1 MTELAE
7 LPEADVLAAREELLQ
22 LLSEAYPLA
31 DFRGGV
37 LSDIVLELNAALA
50 THSRAQVGVAMR
62 SASLLEINLDP
73 ALAEDALVDRVL
85 SNYRVERQEGTTAE
99 GDVVIVLD
107 TLTTASV
114 GSNTLFAG
122 NGQEFR
128 TTTAYTAKVSADAV
142 LSDTDRLL
150 TPLGDGTYGF
160 TVPVVAVETGVA
172 GMLKRGTTLVASV
185 PFQHYVQSYAAAD
198 FVGGFD
204 AETNAALVAKLAAG
218 MAVHAWSNRATVDAL
233 LRHQPDFSRILQTS
247 LIGYGD
253 AEMQRDQRSI
263 FPISTGGR
271 TDLFV
276 RTQELPRSL
285 SLTKTATLMATTEAG
300 GVWQLTIAR
309 DDAPAM
315 YDVTWVAR
323 AEDGATSQGYEV
335 VADVRGSSMPTPEET
350 DEYLPDV
357 VSGLEATYS
366 AYQSV
371 VIQILDTD
379 TPTGSLEVGVS
390 QQDYSLVVRA
400 LPLIAELQEYLTRRS
415 VRPPQCDVL
424 VRAPVPCFLG
434 LTLDLVKRSTTPT
447 PDTEAIKQALTR
459 AVNQLGFPGQLL
471 SSQLSDAIYAELDE
485 GVSVGRIDM
494 HGRLRL
500 PDGDFIR
507 LRSFDTLTI
516 PDRPELFTSGRTTAF
531 LLDPADINISI
542 VASTTPEV

>member
-22 LLSEAYPLA
+22 LLGEAYPGA

-62 SASLLEINLDP
+62 SASLLEINADP
-73 ALAEDALVDRVL
+73 ELAEDTLVDRVL
-85 SNYRVERQEGTTAE
+85 SNYRVERQEGANAE

-114 GSNTLFAG
+114 GSNTRFAG

-128 TTTAYTAKVSADAV
+128 TTTAYTAKVSAAAV
-142 LSDTDRLL
+142 LAETDRLL
-150 TPLGDGTYGF
+150 TPLGDGTFGF
-160 TVPVVAVETGVA
+160 TVPVTAVAIGVA
-172 GMLKRGTTLVASV
+172 SMLKRGTTLSASV
-185 PFQHYVQSYAAAD
+185 PFQHYVKSYAAAD

-204 AETNAALVAKLAAG
+204 AETNEDLVAKLTAG
-218 MAVHAWSNRATVDAL
+218 MAVHAWSNRATVDSMIRQQDEFA
-233 LRHQPDFSRILQTS
+233 RILQTS

-253 AEMQRDQRSI
+253 EEMTRDQRSI

-285 SLTKTATLMATTEAG
+285 SLTKTATLMSTTAAG
-300 GVWQLTIAR
+300 GVWQLTIDR

-315 YDVTWVAR
+315 YDVTWIAR
-323 AEDGATSQGYEV
+323 AEDGPTAQGYEV
-335 VADVRGSSMPTPEET
+335 TTDVRGSSMPTIDET

-357 VSGLEATYS
+357 TSGLEATYS
-366 AYQSV
+366 SYQTV

-400 LPLIAELQEYLTRRS
+400 MPLVTELQEYLTLRS

-447 PDTEAIKQALTR
+447 PDTEGVKQALTR

-471 SSQLSDAIYAELDE
+471 ASQLSDAIYTVLDD
-485 GVSVGRIDM
+485 GVTVGRIDM

-500 PDGDFIR
+500 PDGDFVR
-507 LRSFDTLTI
+507 LRSFDTLVI
-516 PDRPELFTSGRTTAF
+516 PNRPELFTSGRTTAF
-531 LLDPADINISI
+531 LLDPADIHISI
-542 VASTTPEV
+542 VATTTPEV